1 MKKLTT
7 TNFLRKVSLLM
18 LALTVTIQLH
28 VNGTGSQ
35 MKRIAAR
42 VQQLQQNQ
50 VNFVQVPLFTLSNNQ
65 RDAKAE
71 ETLHH
76 FTLLDRS
83 TAVVQSVLTNQ
94 PGYISITIPATG
106 TMPAVTALLY
116 KVDLSPNGFTL
127 ITSSKGTVTSDVST
141 VHYRGIIEN
150 DYSSVVSFSFSMN
163 ETMGIFSDARG
174 NFVVG
179 GLSSDSHNRYV
190 FYNDADLIPAASF
203 GCETNTSDAVR
214 DYQQQNPNTNQLST
228 ASVNCVNWYYET
240 DYDIYT
246 NKGSVANVTS
256 YIQGVFNQVA
266 TLYDNDGI
274 SITLLTLFVWDTTDP
289 YTGPSTSN
297 YLSQFGTYRTSFTG
311 DLANL
316 VGFNGG
322 GGVAYVNQL
331 CGTTT
336 SLKMGYSGI
345 NSTYSNVPTYSWTVE
360 VITHEDGH
368 LLGSRHTHDCVWNG
382 NNTRI
387 DGCGPA
393 AGYPSGSC
401 AAGPIPTSGTIMSY
415 CHLVS
420 AGINFSLGFGP
431 QPQALILSNVNNASC
446 LVACG
451 PCPTPPQ
458 PGTIS
463 GSSTVCTASQFT
475 YSVAAVSGAT
485 SYVWTLPAGWSGTST
500 TNTITVNTTTSG
512 GTISVA
518 AINACGTG
526 TARTLAI
533 TGGSAPSQPGAITGN
548 SAVCAGTSNTYS
560 VAAVAGATSYIWTL
574 PAGWSGTSTT
584 NSITAVAGTSGGT
597 LSVVAVNSCG
607 NSVAR
612 TTSTSISPVPAQ
624 PSPIT
629 GTASVCQG
637 STQVYS
643 VTFVQ
648 GANMTYTWTLPSG
661 WVGTSTSNTITV
673 TAGSTGGTISV
684 FASNSCGG
692 GTPRTLTVTTSP
704 LPGTPSTIATAGGAV
719 KVCPGDIKTY
729 TINPTSGATSYTWT
743 APPGGTITSGQG
755 TTSVTVSY
763 GAGFVASDSLKVV
776 ANNACGSG
784 PQRFLKITRN
794 TPATPGVITGA
805 TTSVCNGTNIPYS
818 VVNVA
823 GITYNWVFNA
833 GGATITSG
841 QGTNSVLASF
851 TPNYIT
857 GSIQV
862 SASNNCGTSALR
874 SLVVKSTPATAAV
887 INGATSVCANQTG
900 VPYSITPVAGAT
912 SYTWEG
918 PAGAR
923 ISDGT
928 VTSTTSILNTTSP
941 SVTINFK
948 TTAGNVKVKAGNSCG
963 FGSNRLLAVAITC
976 KTALPGGNN
985 NQLSIYPNPAHDQ
998 LQIDFESES
1007 DQNYSIRI
1015 FDLSGKQV
1023 VMQSG
1028 TALTG
1033 SNNLMLDVEAFPSG
1047 IYFMELINGN
1057 QRSTRKIIIE

>member
-1 MKKLTT
+1 MKNLTT
-7 TNFLRKVSLLM
+7 FQYLRKVSLLFLLLSVM
-18 LALTVTIQLH
+18 IQQS
-28 VNGTGSQ
+28 VIGSGSQ
-35 MKRIAAR
+35 MKRIASK

-50 VNFVQVPLFTLSNNQ
+50 VNFIQVPLFTVSSNQN
-65 RDAKAE
+65 DAKAE

-83 TAVVQSVLTNQ
+83 VAAVQSVLTNQ
-94 PGYISITIPATG
+94 PEYIRITIPATG
-106 TMPAVTALLY
+106 SMTPITALLY
-116 KVDLSPNGFTL
+116 KTDLSPNGFTL
-127 ITSSKGTVTSDVST
+127 LTSSKGEVTPTASA

-174 NFVVG
+174 NFVLG
-179 GLSSDSHNRYV
+179 ALSADSHNRYV
-190 FYNDADLIPAASF
+190 FYNDIDLIPAASF

-214 DYQQQNPNTNQLST
+214 DYQQQHTNTNQPAT
-228 ASVNCVNWYYET
+228 FSVNCVNWYYET
-240 DYDIYT
+240 DYDIFT
-246 NKGSVANVTS
+246 NKGSVANVTT

-266 TLYDNDGI
+266 TLYDNDGV

-316 VGFNGG
+316 VGYGGG

-401 AAGPIPTSGTIMSY
+401 ATGPIPTSGTIMSY

-431 QPQALILSNVNNASC
+431 QPQALILNNVNNASC

-463 GSSTVCTASQFT
+463 GSSTVCTAGQFT

-485 SYVWTLPAGWSGTST
+485 SYL
-500 TNTITVNTTTSG
+500 
-512 GTISVA
+512 
-518 AINACGTG
+518 
-526 TARTLAI
+526 
-533 TGGSAPSQPGAITGN
+533 
-548 SAVCAGTSNTYS
+548 
-560 VAAVAGATSYIWTL
+560 WTL

-584 NSITAVAGTSGGT
+584 NSITVNTTTSGGTISVAAVNACGTGTARTLSITGGSAPSQPGAITGNTAVCAGTSYNYSVAAVPGATSYIWSLPAGWSGASSTNNITVVSGTAGGT

-607 NSVAR
+607 NSIAR
-612 TTSTSISPVPAQ
+612 TTSTLITPVPAQ

-629 GTASVCQG
+629 GSTSVCPG

-643 VTFVQ
+643 VTLVQ
-648 GANMTYTWTLPSG
+648 GANMVYNWNLPSG
-661 WVGTSTSNTITV
+661 WSGTSSSNTITV
-673 TAGSTGGTISV
+673 IAGSTGGTITV
-684 FASNSCGG
+684 FASNVCGAG
-692 GTPRTLTVTTSP
+692 VAQTLTVTSAP
-704 LPGTPSTIATAGGAV
+704 LPAIPSTIATAGGAV

-729 TINPTSGATSYTWT
+729 SIGNVSGATSYTWT
-743 APPGGTITSGQG
+743 APPGATITSGQG
-755 TTSVTVSY
+755 TTSVVVSY
-763 GAGFVASDSLKVV
+763 GAGFTQSDSLKVY
-776 ANNACGSG
+776 ANNGCGAG
-784 PQRFLKITRN
+784 PVRFLKINRN

-805 TTSVCNGTNIPYS
+805 STSVCNGTNIPYS
-818 VVNVA
+818 ITNVA
-823 GITYNWVFNA
+823 GITYNWSFSV
-833 GGATITSG
+833 GGASIVSG

-851 TPNYIT
+851 TPNYIS
-857 GSIQV
+857 GNIQV
-862 SASNNCGTSALR
+862 TASNNCGTSAARVL
-874 SLVVKSTPATAAV
+874 LVKSTPATPPAISGPV
-887 INGATSVCANQTG
+887 SVCANQTG

-912 SYTWEG
+912 SYTWEA
-918 PAGAR
+918 PTGAR
-923 ISDGT
+923 ISDGVT
-928 VTSTTSILNTTSP
+928 TSTTSIFNTTSP
-941 SVTINFK
+941 SVTVNFK
-948 TTAGNVKVKAGNSCG
+948 TTAGNVKVKALNACG
-963 FGSNRLLAVAITC
+963 AGANRLLAVAITC
-976 KTALPGGNN
+976 RQAESLFAESFH
-985 NQLSIYPNPAHDQ
+985 LFPNPAKDQ
-998 LQIDFESES
+998 LNIEFESDLDATHE
-1007 DQNYSIRI
+1007 IRLLDI
-1015 FDLSGKQV
+1015 SGKSV
-1023 VMQSG
+1023 VHSKGNSISG
-1028 TALTG
+1028 M
-1033 SNNLMLDVEAFPSG
+1033 NQKIIDISG
-1047 IYFMELINGN
+1047 LPAGMYFIEVTNGN
-1057 QRSTRKIIIE
+1057 QRLTGKVAIE